1 MPEEKLKL
9 LAIWLIEN
17 NSDIDP
23 YSDGQLETAIKT
35 AKMETKQEI
44 GNLILEIL
52 DMPYWEVIEQVK

>member
-52 DMPYWEVIEQVK
+52 DMPYREVIEQVK